1 MDHGGPVADHT
12 PRHTSLERTHIMD
25 LTRLSDED
33 LATHKREVLI
43 EEERRQAR
51 DQIPA
56 QIADLT
62 ARFIDAGGDPND
74 LPVFNE

>member
-1 MDHGGPVADHT
+1 MN
-12 PRHTSLERTHIMD
+12 LNE
-25 LTRLSDED
+25 LSDDELD
-33 LATHKREVLI
+33 NLRRQVLI

-62 ARFIDAGGDPND
+62 ARFLDAGGDPND
-74 LPVFNE
+74 LTYRPTRPADGPVIVE

>member
-1 MDHGGPVADHT
+1 
-12 PRHTSLERTHIMD
+12 MD
-25 LTRLSDED
+25 LTTLSDDD
-33 LATHKREVLI
+33 LATHKRDVLI

-62 ARFIDAGGDPND
+62 ARFIEAGGNPAD
-74 LPVFNE
+74 LG